1 MRKCPNSK
9 IVVLLNDIIK
19 KSFKFKE
26 DNMRKVELSLKEKY
40 KYETIKKLVET
51 NGNKERAR
59 IKLKL
64 KSIRQINRLIAGY
77 KELGKEF
84 FVHGNRGRKPKH
96 SLTEEFKNEIETLY
110 LSKYFDCTYTQ
121 FTEYLA
127 ERENVFLSVPEVGQ
141 ILRDRYILSPR
152 ARKITKKNLKKK
164 LLAEKEKAKSKKD
177 IAKFQSAIVALED
190 AHPRQPRCI
199 YFGEEIQTDAC
210 IHLWFGNTKTTLH
223 AAIDDSTGYV
233 VAAYFD
239 NQETLNGYYNIYY
252 QILTKYGIPYL
263 FKTDKRTVF
272 EYNKKG
278 TTSDEDNTFTQFA
291 YACSQLGTS
300 IECSSVPEFKPRIE
314 RLFESFQLRLVP
326 ELRLANIT
334 TIEEANKF
342 LPTFLE
348 KYNSKFALCIDNTKS
363 VFEKQPNLQKINL
376 TLAVLS
382 RRIVDT
388 GHSICFKKKHYRTV
402 NSVGTPIYFGKGTK
416 CIVIEAFDK
425 KMYATIEDSIFA
437 LEEIPA
443 VQAQSENFDK
453 ALPTEPRKIY
463 IPKMIHPWKRQSFE
477 RFAEQQSLK
486 AKKELEKVS

>member
-1 MRKCPNSK
+1 
-9 IVVLLNDIIK
+9 
-19 KSFKFKE
+19 
-26 DNMRKVELSLKEKY
+26 MRKVELSLKEKEKY
-40 KYETIKKLVET
+40 KIIKKLVET

-59 IKLKL
+59 IKLGL

-77 KELGKEF
+77 KEYGKDF

-96 SLTEEFKNEIETLY
+96 ALTSEFKNEIETLY
-110 LSKYFDCTYTQ
+110 TSKYFDCSYTQ

-127 ERENVFLSVPEVGQ
+127 ERENIFLSVPEVGQ
-141 ILRDRYILSPR
+141 ILRERGILSPR
-152 ARKITKKNLKKK
+152 ARKVTKKNLKKK
-164 LLAEKEKAKSKKD
+164 LIAQKEKAKSKKE
-177 IAKFQSAIVALED
+177 IAQLQASIVAIED

-210 IHLWFGNTKTTLH
+210 IHLWFGTFKTALH
-223 AAIDDSTGYV
+223 AAIDDATGQV

-252 QILTKYGIPYL
+252 QILVKYGIPYL

-278 TTSDEDNTFTQFA
+278 TTLDEDNTFTQFA
-291 YACSQLGTS
+291 YACNQLGTS

-314 RLFESFQLRLVP
+314 RLFETFQLRLIP

-334 TIEEANKF
+334 TIEEANNF
-342 LPTFLE
+342 LPAFLD

-363 VFEKQPNLQKINL
+363 VFEKQPSLQKINL

-382 RRIVDT
+382 RRIIDT
-388 GHSICFKKKHYRTV
+388 GHSICFKKKHYITV

-416 CIVIEAFDK
+416 CMVIEAFDK
-425 KMYATIEDSIFA
+425 SLYATVEDSIFS
-437 LEEIPA
+437 LEEIPE
-443 VQAQSENFDK
+443 VQTYSKNFDTI
-453 ALPTEPRKIY
+453 LPTEPKRIY
-463 IPKMIHPWKRQSFE
+463 IPKMIHPWKRKSFE
-477 RFAEQQSLK
+477 TFAEKQV
-486 AKKELEKVS
+486 AKLQKVS

>member
-1 MRKCPNSK
+1 
-9 IVVLLNDIIK
+9 
-19 KSFKFKE
+19 
-26 DNMRKVELSLKEKY
+26 MRKVELSLKEKQ
-40 KYETIKKLVET
+40 KYEIIKKLLET

-59 IKLKL
+59 IKLRL
-64 KSIRQINRLIAGY
+64 KSIRQVNRLIVGY
-77 KELGKEF
+77 KEFGKDF

-96 SLTEEFKNEIETLY
+96 ALTEEFKNQIIDIY
-110 LSKYFDCTYTQ
+110 LSKYWDCTYTQ

-127 ERENVFLSVPEVGQ
+127 ERENIFLSVSEVGQ
-141 ILRDRYILSPR
+141 ILRQRYILSPR
-152 ARKITKKNLKKK
+152 SRKITKKNLKKK
-164 LLAEKEKAKSKKD
+164 LLAQKEISKSKKE
-177 IAKFQSAIVALED
+177 IAKIQASIVSLED

-199 YFGEEIQTDAC
+199 YFGEEIQTDSC
-210 IHLWFGNTKTTLH
+210 IHLWFGKTKTALH
-223 AAIDDSTGYV
+223 AAIDDATSQV

-300 IECSSVPEFKPRIE
+300 IECSSIPEFKPRIE
-314 RLFESFQLRLVP
+314 RLFESFQLRLIP

-334 TIEEANKF
+334 TIEEANAYLPSF
-342 LPTFLE
+342 LD

-363 VFEKQPNLQKINL
+363 VFENQPTEQKINL

-388 GHSICFKKKHYRTV
+388 GHSICFKNKHYRTV

-416 CIVIEAFDK
+416 AMVIESFDK
-425 KMYATIEDSIFA
+425 KLYATVEDSIFA
-437 LEEIPA
+437 LEEIPE
-443 VQAQSENFDK
+443 VQTLSENFDEI
-453 ALPTEPRKIY
+453 LPTEQKKIY
-463 IPKMIHPWKRQSFE
+463 IPKMTHPFKRESFE
-477 RFAEQQSLK
+477 KFVKKQMEKIQ
-486 AKKELEKVS
+486 KELEKVS

>member
-1 MRKCPNSK
+1 
-9 IVVLLNDIIK
+9 
-19 KSFKFKE
+19 
-26 DNMRKVELSLKEKY
+26 MRKVELSLKEKE
-40 KYETIKKLVET
+40 KYEIIKKLVET

-64 KSIRQINRLIAGY
+64 KSIRQVNRLIAGY
-77 KELGKEF
+77 KEFGKEF

-96 SLTEEFKNEIETLY
+96 ALTDAFKDEIEVLY
-110 LSKYFDCTYTQ
+110 TSKYFDCTYTQ

-127 ERENVFLSVPEVGQ
+127 ERENISLSVPEVGQ
-141 ILRDRYILSPR
+141 ILRERYILSPR
-152 ARKITKKNLKKK
+152 ARRITKKNMKKK
-164 LLAEKEKAKSKKD
+164 LQIQKEKSKSKKE
-177 IAKFQSAIVALED
+177 ITKLQSAIVAIED

-210 IHLWFGNTKTTLH
+210 IHLWFGNTKTALH

-291 YACSQLGTS
+291 YACSQLGTA
-300 IECSSVPEFKPRIE
+300 IQTSSTPEFKPRIE
-314 RLFESFQLRLVP
+314 RLFESFQLRLIP

-334 TIEEANKF
+334 TIEEANAF
-342 LPTFLE
+342 LPSFLE

-363 VFEKQPNLQKINL
+363 VFEKQPSSQKINL
-376 TLAVLS
+376 TLAVLA
-382 RRIVDT
+382 RRTIDT
-388 GHSICFKKKHYRTV
+388 GHSICFKKKYYRPV
-402 NSVGTPIYFGKGTK
+402 NSFGTPIYFGKGTK
-416 CIVIEAFDK
+416 CMVIKAFDNSLFV
-425 KMYATIEDSIFA
+425 TIEDSIFA
-437 LEEIPA
+437 LEEIPE
-443 VQAQSENFDK
+443 VQAKSLNFDEIQPQETK
-453 ALPTEPRKIY
+453 KIY
-463 IPKMIHPWKRQSFE
+463 IPRMTHPFKRQSFE
-477 RFAEQQSLK
+477 KF
-486 AKKELEKVS
+486 LEKAS

>member
-1 MRKCPNSK
+1 
-9 IVVLLNDIIK
+9 
-19 KSFKFKE
+19 
-26 DNMRKVELSLKEKY
+26 MRKVELSLKEKE

-77 KELGKEF
+77 KEYGKEF

-96 SLTEEFKNEIETLY
+96 ALTDEFKDEIETLY
-110 LSKYFDCTYTQ
+110 TSKYFDCTYTQ

-127 ERENVFLSVPEVGQ
+127 QRENIFLSVPEVGQ
-141 ILRDRYILSPR
+141 ILREKYILSPR

-164 LLAEKEKAKSKKD
+164 LVAQKEKAKSKKEV
-177 IAKFQSAIVALED
+177 AKLQASIVAIED
-190 AHPRQPRCI
+190 SHPRQPRCI
-199 YFGEEIQTDAC
+199 YFGEEVQTDAC
-210 IHLWFGNTKTTLH
+210 IHLWFGNSKTALH
-223 AAIDDSTGYV
+223 AAIDDATGHV
-233 VAAYFD
+233 LAAYFD

-252 QILTKYGIPYL
+252 QILTNYGIPYL

-314 RLFESFQLRLVP
+314 RLFESLQLRLIP

-334 TIEEANKF
+334 TIEEANRF
-342 LPTFLE
+342 LPAFLN
-348 KYNSKFALCIDNTKS
+348 KYNSKFALCINDTKS
-363 VFEKQPNLQKINL
+363 VFEKQPSLQKINL

-388 GHSICFKKKHYRTV
+388 GHSICFKKKHYRPV

-416 CIVIEAFDK
+416 CMVIEAFDK
-425 KMYATIEDSIFA
+425 SLFVTIEDSIFS
-437 LEEIPA
+437 LEEIPE
-443 VQAQSENFDK
+443 VQAYSENFDTIPPVETK
-453 ALPTEPRKIY
+453 KIY
-463 IPKMIHPWKRQSFE
+463 IPKMIHPWKRDSFE
-477 RFAEQQSLK
+477 KFAKKQKEKLE
-486 AKKELEKVS
+486 KELEKVS